1 MFRAV
6 TLLTA
11 LVLLA
16 VGPGFG
22 GQLIFDFSSG
32 NNGGFSAAQLG
43 VPNMWTFNGDDW
55 RVDGAYSVNRTL
67 LSPTFSASGGPV
79 TVTIAHSTSLEA
91 SWDGAVLAMQ
101 VGASPLTRVTS
112 FSQGGY
118 NYSSIVASLPS
129 GNGGPGWSG
138 TGTYLSIANAGDLSA
153 GTTFVLRFEAAWD
166 GSVLA
171 ANPNWRI
178 TSVTVSGVEDGGS
191 AIPEPSTVMLVL
203 AGLSVVWL
211 AGRQR

>member
-16 VGPGFG
+16 VGPSFG

-43 VPNMWTFNGDDW
+43 VPNMWTFSGSDW
-55 RVDGAYSVNRTL
+55 RVNGTDNTNRTL
-67 LSPTFSASGGPV
+67 LSPTFTASGGPV
-79 TVTIAHSTSLEA
+79 TVTISHNVSFETG
-91 SWDGAVLAMQ
+91 WDGAALAMQ
-101 VGASPLTRVTS
+101 VGGGPLNRVSS

-118 NYSSIVASLPS
+118 NDNSIVAPFPF
-129 GNGGPGWSG
+129 GGGGPGWTG
-138 TGTYLSIANAGDLSA
+138 VGTYLSVANAGDLSA

-166 GSVLA
+166 VVILA

-178 TSVTVSGVEDGGS
+178 ASVTVSGVEDSGS

-203 AGLSVVWL
+203 AGLSALWL
-211 AGRQR
+211 ARRRR